1 MPRRFSTFVRPLAR
15 ALAASGMVAAFS
27 VGMSSPASAH
37 DVVLKSTPEANSTV
51 DKLPE
56 KIVLNFSGEPQS
68 GFNTI
73 ALSHDGE
80 VLFRGEPK
88 ADGRELSLE
97 VPKDVQSQR
106 ESGKYIVGYQIT
118 SSDGHSTR
126 GSVDFTLEAEGGSGG
141 DGGVDKNDGNGSTVD
156 EGAQGEQSPHVPS
169 WLLPLGGIVVIVGAL
184 AIAIARFRD
193 AKND

>member
-1 MPRRFSTFVRPLAR
+1 MPRRFSSFGRPFARILAT
-15 ALAASGMVAAFS
+15 SGMVAAVS
-27 VGMSSPASAH
+27 VGFGAPASAH
-37 DVVLKSTPEANSTV
+37 DVVVKSTPEANSTV
-51 DKLPE
+51 DQLPE
-56 KIVLNFSGEPQS
+56 KIVLDFSGEPKD

-88 ADGRELSLE
+88 ADGRELSVD
-97 VPKDVQSQR
+97 VPADVQ
-106 ESGKYIVGYQIT
+106 EKKDGGEYIVGYQIT

-126 GSVDFTLEAEGGSGG
+126 GSVEFTLSSDGSNG
-141 DGGVDKNDGNGSTVD
+141 DSNQNGSD
-156 EGAQGEQSPHVPS
+156 SGSPEGAKGEQSPFPS

-193 AKND
+193 VKND